1 MNSNHK
7 TLIDPSVYFSL
18 IQFIPHYY
26 RFLFK
31 VSNNCDLGPPQLPC
45 LGPSSLERTFL
56 LQKCSGQSQQAFD
69 ISLTFP
75 FPPLHSLYIHL
86 LVNSM
91 MALHKTLDIF
101 YFFLQL
107 PTGKHITFYK
117 AQGAK
122 CKTPESLIF

>member
-101 YFFLQL
+101 YFFFTIADWEAHNLLQG
-107 PTGKHITFYK
+107 TGSKM
-117 AQGAK
+117 
-122 CKTPESLIF
+122 